1 MITMYNF
8 LKRCIFL
15 IQDILPLHMKNQY
28 EKRLPSR
35 QSRIVAFRDDR
46 ILIKKGEQT
55 DYMSY
60 QELAERCEKSG
71 QEVPAM
77 VYLFAVG
84 ERDYFLAEL
93 PEATAETVQGA
104 MRDAV
109 REACADGMVRDNC
122 AEYDLMKNEY
132 EFVRMFEMRRKKP
145 KEQVLIA
152 ATAWHLYCWY
162 RDNQYCGRCAEKLM
176 HSDKLRMLKCPCCG
190 NQVFPKIAPAVIV
203 GVTNG
208 EYILMTKYA
217 NREYKRYAL
226 IAGFTEIGET
236 AEETVCREV
245 LEEVGLHVKNIRYYK
260 SQPWG
265 FDSNLLLGY
274 FCELDDTDEICLDE
288 EELATAEW
296 VHYKEIP
303 EDTEGL
309 SLTREMMTV
318 FRERNSGL

>member
-122 AEYDLMKNEY
+122 AECDLMKNEY

-162 RDNQYCGRCAEKLM
+162 RDNQYCGRCAEKLI

-226 IAGFTEIGET
+226 IVGFTEIGET

>member
-122 AEYDLMKNEY
+122 AECDLMKNEY

>member
-122 AEYDLMKNEY
+122 AECDLMKNEY

-162 RDNQYCGRCAEKLM
+162 RDNQYCGRCTEKLM

>member
-60 QELAERCEKSG
+60 QEFAERCEKSG

-122 AEYDLMKNEY
+122 AECDLMKNEY

-162 RDNQYCGRCAEKLM
+162 RDNQYCGRCTEKLM

>member
-93 PEATAETVQGA
+93 PEATEETVQGA

>member
-35 QSRIVAFRDDR
+35 QSCIVAFRDDR

-60 QELAERCEKSG
+60 QELAKRCEKSG

-122 AEYDLMKNEY
+122 AECDLMKNEY

-176 HSDKLRMLKCPCCG
+176 HSDKLRMIKCPCCG

-226 IAGFTEIGET
+226 IAGVTEIGET

>member
-60 QELAERCEKSG
+60 QELAKRCEKSG

-122 AEYDLMKNEY
+122 AECDLMKNEY